1 MKIERNNV
9 KEKVNGYEFYTKVLW
24 WEAEGLK
31 GCTYRENKRR
41 VEWICIQGMNENGK
55 DFLWSLWSSTRKNN
69 KKKSSCLIYNLQILL
84 LNQYGK
90 VEEKRRKVVRKCD
103 LKVNNFINA
112 LNLIDWIRH
121 ISLLNFLSEP
131 FESSN

>member
-1 MKIERNNV
+1 MSKKRLMA
-9 KEKVNGYEFYTKVLW
+9 NGYEFYTKVLW

-31 GCTYRENKRR
+31 GCTCRENKRR

-112 LNLIDWIRH
+112 LNLIDWIKH